1 MDKSVFVSILVGVV
15 TLAFSYLIYR
25 IQKIRRYPGCLS
37 FTIKDFFRVM
47 RNAPGNY
54 KNLSLTYEN
63 YQVKDNLLYIKF
75 CIFNNQSFDC
85 SCPNNTQPIVIEVP
99 EGVKWIDT
107 KISKQSIGVESE
119 STIKSD
125 RELAIHF
132 NLLRDKE
139 FVIIEGLLE
148 SSIDLDQEELQE
160 KISIKHRIPNFGN
173 VQKIS
178 VLSLS
183 GIKSAKRRLR
193 TPLFYFAFMM
203 ILFIVMSLFKETT
216 NPLKFID
223 KTSSVERALF
233 INEKNEIVYL
243 KSQFPW
249 ARYSTPITQEEF
261 LQNYSPVLEYHSK
274 TDTSLYV
281 VYVLYGI
288 LLVFLTVLVITELTS
303 INRTKIVDKIINQ

>member
-1 MDKSVFVSILVGVV
+1 MDKSIFVSILVGVV

-47 RNAPGNY
+47 RNAPDNY

-85 SCPNNTQPIVIEVP
+85 SCSIDTQPIVIELP

-119 STIKSD
+119 CTIKSD

-139 FVIIEGLLE
+139 YVSIEGLLE

-160 KISIKHRIPNFGN
+160 KICIKHRIPNFGN

-178 VLSLS
+178 VLSIA
-183 GIKSAKRRLR
+183 GIKRAKRRMR
-193 TPLFYFAFMM
+193 TPLFYSAFM
-203 ILFIVMSLFKETT
+203 IVLFIMMLLFKEKT
-216 NPLKFID
+216 NPLKYID
-223 KTSSVERALF
+223 NTSGIERTLY

-249 ARYSTPITQEEF
+249 VRYSTPITKEEF
-261 LQNYSPVLEYHSK
+261 LQNYSPKLENRSK
-274 TDTSLYV
+274 TDASLYIT
-281 VYVLYGI
+281 YVIYS
-288 LLVFLTVLVITELTS
+288 LLFVLLSVLVITELSS
-303 INRTKIVDKIINQ
+303 INKTKKVDKIVNQ